1 MYIKSFRDMKKEP
14 KIGKRKLKQKFFCTC
29 WEFVVTFY
37 VFRMMFLCS
46 MLLIPPN
53 NDTNE
58 TQKVSQDTLH
68 NPFTRANVVILD
80 YTAKMLFENYAEIN
94 FSGKNND
101 KKTQDFLTQKNNKS
115 AVCVLSFFFKKINVK
130 LKPRS
135 DHTFL

>member
-1 MYIKSFRDMKKEP
+1 MKKEP

-68 NPFTRANVVILD
+68 NPFKRANVVILD

-94 FSGKNND
+94 FSGFNVVVLVRTMIRKR
-101 KKTQDFLTQKNNKS
+101 KTFSLR
-115 AVCVLSFFFKKINVK
+115 KIISQLFVFCHSSLRK
-130 LKPRS
+130 LM
-135 DHTFL
+135 LN